1 MNKSKNNQAS
11 SIPRWQS
18 SKMKKL
24 LTERWQEVWQE
35 VETRVKNNGDLLSA
49 QEGR

>member
-1 MNKSKNNQAS
+1 MSKIKNERAS
-11 SIPRWQS
+11 GIPRWQS
-18 SKMKKL
+18 DRMKKL
-24 LTERWQEVWQE
+24 LTERWQEVWQV